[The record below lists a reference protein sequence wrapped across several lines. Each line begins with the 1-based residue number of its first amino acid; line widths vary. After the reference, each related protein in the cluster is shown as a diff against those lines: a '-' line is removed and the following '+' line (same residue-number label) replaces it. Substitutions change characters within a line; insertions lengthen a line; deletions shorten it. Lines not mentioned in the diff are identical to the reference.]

1 MSIPLLP
8 VAHSHQALEHQG
20 SLFPLERSGR
30 TEGKWVR
37 LRQQGEGEGEATS
50 RTAHTIS
57 LTLTTSTL
65 NSSNRCPSKLL
76 NLHSHLPF
84 PPPPLHPPLSLPHTT
99 HRHQAHPPPS
109 LIAQSTRHL
118 HSQRDY
124 MSVTFLFVLENRTY
138 VSCFM

>member
-1 MSIPLLP
+1 MPLLP
-8 VAHSHQALEHQG
+8 LSHSHQALEHQG
-20 SLFPLERSGR
+20 SLFPQERSGR

-37 LRQQGEGEGEATS
+37 LHRQGEGEGEATS
-50 RTAHTIS
+50 RTVHTIS
-57 LTLTTSTL
+57 PTTTTSTL

-84 PPPPLHPPLSLPHTT
+84 LPPSLLPPLSLPHTT

-118 HSQRDY
+118 HSQKDY
-124 MSVTFLFVLENRTY
+124 MSVTFLFVLENRTC